1 MHARKVSHKI
11 INNACAWMHKS
22 RRNAL
27 TEVVLAAISERR
39 LSVTGLGRALD
50 SPAREKHCIKRAD
63 RLIGNE
69 YLYSEFQ
76 DIYHAFADTIIG
88 TSQRP
93 VVLVDWS
100 DLDPYKRHYLLRAS
114 VAVDGRSLSLYEEV
128 HGLDTKD
135 KHKTHRKFL
144 FRLNK
149 LLPDN
154 CRPIIITDAGFRVP
168 WFKEVDKLGWDWV
181 GRIRNRNMVRAH
193 EDDDWFDC
201 KVLYASASSSPKYLG
216 AMQLTRNTP
225 YNCHFVLYKGKPK
238 GRSKTTCHGERAR
251 GHNSEQ
257 CARREREPWLL
268 ATSLPAT
275 SKLAKRVV
283 ALYSTRMQI
292 EESFRDVKSVRFGM
306 GFELNLTR
314 SRKRLQVLLL
324 IAMIATFVLWVL
336 GMAARRS
343 QQHWQYQANTVK
355 DRHVLSAI
363 YLGLRVAY
371 DRRFEF
377 ALSEIRPVMHALHE
391 CVLKHGEGW

>member
-1 MHARKVSHKI
+1 MHAKKVSHKI
-11 INNACAWMHKS
+11 IKNACAWMHQA
-22 RRNAL
+22 RRTAL
-27 TEVVLAAISERR
+27 TEVVLAAIDERR

-50 SPAREKHCIKRAD
+50 SDAREKHCIKRAD

-69 YLYSEFQ
+69 HLYSEFR
-76 DIYHAFADTIIG
+76 DVYYAFARTIIG
-88 TSQRP
+88 NSLRP
-93 VVLVDWS
+93 VILVDWS

-144 FRLNK
+144 HRLNQ
-149 LLPDN
+149 LLPEG
-154 CRPIIITDAGFRVP
+154 CCPIVVTDAGFRIP
-168 WFKEVDKLGWDWV
+168 WFKEVDELGWNWV
-181 GRIRNRNMVRAH
+181 GRIRNRNLVRVCD
-193 EDDDWFDC
+193 DDDWFDC
-201 KVLYASASSSPKYLG
+201 KVLYAKASSSAKYLG
-216 AMQLTRNTP
+216 TMQLTRQSQ
-225 YNCHFVLYKGKPK
+225 YQCHFLIYKGKAK
-238 GRSKTTCHGERAR
+238 GRSKITCHGARAR

-275 SKLAKRVV
+275 SKLAKRVA
-283 ALYSTRMQI
+283 ALYSARMQI
-292 EESFRDVKSVRFGM
+292 EESFRDVKSVRFGI

-314 SRKRLQVLLL
+314 SKKRLQVLLL
-324 IAMIATFVLWVL
+324 IAMIATFILWLL
-336 GMAARRS
+336 GTAARSS
-343 QQHWQYQANTVK
+343 QQHLQYQANTVK

-363 YLGLRVAY
+363 YLGLRVAC

-377 ALSEIRPVMHALHE
+377 TLSELKPVMRILHE